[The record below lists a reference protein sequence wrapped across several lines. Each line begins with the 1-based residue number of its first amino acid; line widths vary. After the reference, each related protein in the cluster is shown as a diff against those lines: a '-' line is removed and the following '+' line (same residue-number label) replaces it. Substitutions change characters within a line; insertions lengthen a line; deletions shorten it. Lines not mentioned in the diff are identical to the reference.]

1 MAVSLMVAAAPGR
14 PATHVAGV
22 PFGDIEIIGLDGR
35 PARRGEVAAAL
46 RDRLPPS
53 RRSTYPPMSRPAGT
67 AWSSPGRHGQP
78 GSRGNDVRV
87 ICSSPPVRTRRT
99 E

>member
-46 RDRLPPS
+46 RDRLATLPPQ
-53 RRSTYPPMSRPAGT
+53 YVPADVAAGGDSMVVT
-67 AWSSPGRHGQP
+67 WPARAAGQP
-78 GSRGNDVRV
+78 GQ
-87 ICSSPPVRTRRT
+87 
-99 E
+99 